1 MCRRI
6 SGEID
11 VHVMLQRH
19 FYPADFAVYI
29 RLEPTGEALRHD
41 MSHMYALKSSI
52 EDLLGNR
59 AWLELKETTSTTT
72 WRRYVFKLLDAIE
85 LGVETTVLIKD
96 EDWMQ
101 EVRSNLNHGR
111 ELARIAVTPEDAIA
125 ALSATLLRQ
134 VFLQLGSAPS
144 RNTAASVPLKPRNW
158 NFSGFRSVQYVQS
171 PQQKEDL
178 FLSKQRRAIGF
189 EAQLDLRA
197 EYRKGRSKLPY
208 SAWCIAR
215 GV

>member
-1 MCRRI
+1 
-6 SGEID
+6 
-11 VHVMLQRH
+11 
-19 FYPADFAVYI
+19 
-29 RLEPTGEALRHD
+29 LRHD

-59 AWLELKETTSTTT
+59 AWLELKETTSTTS
-72 WRRYVFKLLDAIE
+72 WRRYVLKLFDAIE
-85 LGVETTVLIKD
+85 LSVETTVLIKD
-96 EDWMQ
+96 EEWMQ

-111 ELARIAVTPEDAIA
+111 ELTRIAKNPEDAIA

-144 RNTAASVPLKPRNW
+144 RKTAASVPLRPQNW
-158 NFSGFRSVQYVQS
+158 DLSGFRSVQYVQS
-171 PQQKEDL
+171 PRQKEDL

-189 EAQLDLRA
+189 EVQLDLQA
-197 EYRKGRSKLPY
+197 QYRQSRSKLPY
-208 SAWCIAR
+208 PAWCAAR

>member
-1 MCRRI
+1 
-6 SGEID
+6 
-11 VHVMLQRH
+11 
-19 FYPADFAVYI
+19 
-29 RLEPTGEALRHD
+29 

-59 AWLELKETTSTTT
+59 AWLELKETTSTTS

-85 LGVETTVLIKD
+85 LSVETTVLIKD
-96 EDWMQ
+96 EEWMQ
-101 EVRSNLNHGR
+101 EVRFNLDHGR
-111 ELARIAVTPEDAIA
+111 ELTKIAKSPEAAIA

-144 RNTAASVPLKPRNW
+144 RKTAESVPLKPQNW
-158 NFSGFRSVQYVQS
+158 DFSGFRSVQYVQS
-171 PQQKEDL
+171 PRQKEDL

-189 EAQLDLRA
+189 EAQLDLQA
-197 EYRKGRSKLPY
+197 EHRQSHSKLPY
-208 SAWCIAR
+208 SAWCAAR